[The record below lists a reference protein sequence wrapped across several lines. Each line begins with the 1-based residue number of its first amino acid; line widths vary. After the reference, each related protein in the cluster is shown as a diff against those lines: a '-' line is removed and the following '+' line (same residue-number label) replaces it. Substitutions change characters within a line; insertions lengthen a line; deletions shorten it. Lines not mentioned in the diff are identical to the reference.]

1 MICRITKAIRQ
12 AQTTA
17 ISRRFTTE
25 DWSKDR
31 EKAAEKEFML
41 REEKKKMQALKQK
54 IKEEGSRKK
63 FIPLGDDEI
72 DIDVLLADREWLI
85 VRLLENPE

>member
-12 AQTTA
+12 AQTMV